1 MVNAEVPDVIDA
13 REQASDIVLVVEALQ
28 NDRQFGVWRVV
39 SAKSIIPLMTDLPYL
54 RDI

>member
-1 MVNAEVPDVIDA
+1 MAGGRPGGCVHGGGAGGERANKVKLECDSV
-13 REQASDIVLVVEALQ
+13 
-28 NDRQFGVWRVV
+28 GRVV

>member
-1 MVNAEVPDVIDA
+1 MAGGRPGGCVHGGGAGGERANKVKLECDTCSV
-13 REQASDIVLVVEALQ
+13 
-28 NDRQFGVWRVV
+28 GRVV